1 MTDVDGE
8 ILKIS
13 SIGTISVPKQY
24 RRQLEM
30 QKGDHILMSLEKDHL
45 VIRKVQ
51 IS

>member
-13 SIGTISVPKQY
+13 SIGTISIPKQY

-30 QKGDHILMSLEKDHL
+30 QRGDHVLMRMEEGRI